1 MSAGHKLKSK
11 LNAVRHGQPDTVEIH
26 VEPTRSVVPH
36 DLGRP
41 IFINELSG
49 PIEYLTSR
57 GELESGKDIAGMGGV
72 RFHTA
77 IRFRE
82 LVEGA
87 QVKNLRSP
95 NLGGTGGGSGKAG
108 DIPGYKLDCM
118 IKVDGIKSAMP
129 KPWVFEMLLQVVW
142 NDDWLDLKTAEI
154 KAPEGADAIT
164 RERIRKTKELKR
176 KHRLGTIET
185 LCWALDIAA
194 LQMGYTDRQNYRR
207 RWLRRKPRPS
217 AQAAHRIQETMA

>member
-1 MSAGHKLKSK
+1 MSAGQKLKTK
-11 LNAVRHGQPDTVEIH
+11 LNAVRHGQPDTIQIH

-108 DIPGYKLDCM
+108 DIPGYKLDCI
-118 IKVDGIKSAMP
+118 IKVDGVKSAMP

-142 NDDWLDLKTAEI
+142 NDDWLDLRLPEI
-154 KAPEGADAIT
+154 KLPESADSSI
-164 RERIRKTKELKR
+164 RERARKLKEQKR
-176 KHRLGTIET
+176 KQRLGTIET

-194 LQMGYTDRQNYRR
+194 LQMGYIDQQFYRR
-207 RWLRRKPRPS
+207 RWLRRKPKPS
-217 AQAAHRIQETMA
+217 AQAVNRIQETMA